1 MGLRLRRRGASTPA
15 SPRCAGWWCDDRRL
29 RSSRSLAS
37 RAAPCS
43 ARPVCGGRQLEPPP
57 QPTPLFRAV
66 ANVVRVDTLVTE
78 RGKPIGK
85 LTADDFELFDDGVK
99 QQVTAAS
106 IEDVD
111 IDVVLV
117 LDTSRSVAGTRLQA
131 LRDAAS
137 ALVRNLRPDDR
148 AAVVTFASGVT
159 VNAPL
164 TSDHTAVSRALET
177 ADARGAT
184 SLVDAAWTSVLLA
197 HGNDRPTLVLIFS
210 DGADTASWLRVSPVV
225 ALASR
230 ANLVVDAVVAGGAA
244 CCGSRGDRRRHVAA
258 AVSPAAARRGHR
270 QLPRRPHRRHRRDA
284 VIDGSGG
291 SPRGRVR
298 RRAAQFRTVQQLSYT
313 PTGVDHAGWHP
324 LEVGCAARVQRS
336 APARGI
342 RNSSAT
348 VLMASRLTPISG

>member
-1 MGLRLRRRGASTPA
+1 MSLLRRRNSRRGFGAQ
-15 SPRCAGWWCDDRRL
+15 GRL
-29 RSSRSLAS
+29 RVACLLACV
-37 RAAPCS
+37 AAAS
-43 ARPVCGGRQLEPPP
+43 AVQAQQEPPP

-111 IDVVLV
+111 VDVVLV

-137 ALVRNLRPDDR
+137 ALVRSLRPDDR

-230 ANLVVDAVVAGGAA
+230 ANLVVDAVVAGGA
-244 CCGSRGDRRRHVAA
+244 RLVRQPRRSPPIAA
-258 AVSPAAARRGHR
+258 AASASEP
-270 QLPRRPHRRHRRDA
+270 RDA
-284 VIDGSGG
+284 GIESFLADLTAATGGSVIDGSGG
-291 SPRGRVR
+291 SRLEGAFV
-298 RRAAQFRTVQQLSYT
+298 AALREFRTRYQLSYT

-324 LEVGCAARVQRS
+324 LEVRVLRQGAPRQGATIRARPGYTQ
-336 APARGI
+336 
-342 RNSSAT
+342 
-348 VLMASRLTPISG
+348 

>member
-1 MGLRLRRRGASTPA
+1 MNHLRTCLGRCLAAIALGASFSAA
-15 SPRCAGWWCDDRRL
+15 SPAQAQQD
-29 RSSRSLAS
+29 
-37 RAAPCS
+37 
-43 ARPVCGGRQLEPPP
+43 PPP

-106 IEDVD
+106 IEDVE

-137 ALVRNLRPDDR
+137 ALVRSLRPEDR

-164 TSDHTAVSRALET
+164 TTDHTAVSRALET
-177 ADARGAT
+177 AEARGAT

-230 ANLVVDAVVAGGAA
+230 ANLVVDAVVAGGARLV
-244 CCGSRGDRRRHVAA
+244 GKS
-258 AVSPAAARRGHR
+258 
-270 QLPRRPHRRHRRDA
+270 RRPAPLAGASASNEPRDA
-284 VIDGSGG
+284 GVENFLVDLTGATGGSIIDGSSG
-291 SPRGRVR
+291 SRLEGAFV
-298 RRAAQFRTVQQLSYT
+298 AALREFRTRYQLSYT
-313 PTGVDHAGWHP
+313 PTGVDHTGWHP
-324 LEVGCAARVQRS
+324 LEVRVRRERATIRARPGYTQ
-336 APARGI
+336 
-342 RNSSAT
+342 
-348 VLMASRLTPISG
+348 

>member
-1 MGLRLRRRGASTPA
+1 MPGRVLRRGEPGHA
-15 SPRCAGWWCDDRRL
+15 
-29 RSSRSLAS
+29 
-37 RAAPCS
+37 
-43 ARPVCGGRQLEPPP
+43 QQEPPP

-78 RGKPIGK
+78 RGKPVGK

-164 TSDHTAVSRALET
+164 TTDHTAVSRALET

-210 DGADTASWLRVSPVV
+210 DGADTASWLRVV
-225 ALASR
+225 AGGRARLARQPGRRRRRRRRGAPAAPAAAGRRRRSRPRRPPASR
-230 ANLVVDAVVAGGAA
+230 AT
-244 CCGSRGDRRRHVAA
+244 R
-258 AVSPAAARRGHR
+258 
-270 QLPRRPHRRHRRDA
+270 
-284 VIDGSGG
+284 
-291 SPRGRVR
+291 
-298 RRAAQFRTVQQLSYT
+298 
-313 PTGVDHAGWHP
+313 
-324 LEVGCAARVQRS
+324 
-336 APARGI
+336 
-342 RNSSAT
+342 
-348 VLMASRLTPISG
+348 ASRTSSSTSPPPPAGR

>member
-1 MGLRLRRRGASTPA
+1 MSRFRARLRRCLAVIAVGAGFGAA
-15 SPRCAGWWCDDRRL
+15 SPAQ
-29 RSSRSLAS
+29 A
-37 RAAPCS
+37 
-43 ARPVCGGRQLEPPP
+43 QQEPPP
-57 QPTPLFRAV
+57 QSTPLFRAV
-66 ANVVRVDTLVTE
+66 ANVVRLDTLVTE

-106 IEDVD
+106 IEDVE

-137 ALVRNLRPDDR
+137 ALVRSLRPEDR

-164 TSDHTAVSRALET
+164 TTDHTAVSRALET

-184 SLVDAAWTSVLLA
+184 ALVDAAWTSVLLT
-197 HGNDRPTLVLIFS
+197 HGTDRPTLVLIFS

-230 ANLVVDAVVAGGAA
+230 ANLVVDAVVAGGARLV
-244 CCGSRGDRRRHVAA
+244 GKSRRPAPAEAA
-258 AVSPAAARRGHR
+258 APGDSRDGAPGE
-270 QLPRRPHRRHRRDA
+270 PRDA
-284 VIDGSGG
+284 GVGNFLVDLTGATGGSIIDGSSG
-291 SPRGRVR
+291 SRLEGAFV
-298 RRAAQFRTVQQLSYT
+298 AALREFRTRYQLSYT
-313 PTGVDHAGWHP
+313 PAGVDHPGWHP
-324 LEVGCAARVQRS
+324 LEVRVRRQGATIRARPGYTQ
-336 APARGI
+336 
-342 RNSSAT
+342 
-348 VLMASRLTPISG
+348 

>member
-1 MGLRLRRRGASTPA
+1 M
-15 SPRCAGWWCDDRRL
+15 
-29 RSSRSLAS
+29 
-37 RAAPCS
+37 
-43 ARPVCGGRQLEPPP
+43 
-57 QPTPLFRAV
+57 
-66 ANVVRVDTLVTE
+66 RVDTLVTE

-159 VNAPL
+159 VHGPL

-184 SLVDAAWTSVLLA
+184 SLVDAAWTSVLLT

-230 ANLVVDAVVAGGAA
+230 ANLVVDAVVAGGA
-244 CCGSRGDRRRHVAA
+244 RLLHQPRRSPPPIAA
-258 AVSPAAARRGHR
+258 AASVSEP
-270 QLPRRPHRRHRRDA
+270 RDA
-284 VIDGSGG
+284 GIENFLVDLTAATGG
-291 SPRGRVR
+291 R
-298 RRAAQFRTVQQLSYT
+298 
-313 PTGVDHAGWHP
+313 
-324 LEVGCAARVQRS
+324 
-336 APARGI
+336 
-342 RNSSAT
+342 
-348 VLMASRLTPISG
+348 

>member
-1 MGLRLRRRGASTPA
+1 M
-15 SPRCAGWWCDDRRL
+15 
-29 RSSRSLAS
+29 RSALFATLAILAA
-37 RAAPCS
+37 AAP
-43 ARPVCGGRQLEPPP
+43 ARAQQEPPT
-57 QPTPLFRAV
+57 QPPPLFRAV

-78 RGKPIGK
+78 RGKPVGK
-85 LTADDFELFDDGVK
+85 LTADDFELFDDGVR

-111 IDVVLV
+111 VDVVLV

-137 ALVRNLRPDDR
+137 ALVRSLRPADR

-164 TSDHTAVSRALET
+164 TTDHTAISRALET

-230 ANLVVDAVVAGGAA
+230 ANLVVDAVVAGGA
-244 CCGSRGDRRRHVAA
+244 RLLRQPRQPRRSPPPTAAVPTAAVPTATVPTATAA
-258 AVSPAAARRGHR
+258 AVTEP
-270 QLPRRPHRRHRRDA
+270 RDA
-284 VIDGSGG
+284 GVENFLVDLTGATGGSVIDGSSG
-291 SPRGRVR
+291 SRLEGAFV
-298 RRAAQFRTVQQLSYT
+298 AALREFRTRYQLSYT
-313 PTGVDHAGWHP
+313 PAGVDHPGWHS
-324 LEVGCAARVQRS
+324 LEVRVRRPGATIRARPGYTQ
-336 APARGI
+336 
-342 RNSSAT
+342 
-348 VLMASRLTPISG
+348 